1 MDELMMKRLA
11 VIKQLY
17 NQGLIQSYD
26 SEPMNGFC
34 LLSFHDSVEMFMALC
49 SEKRGILKKD
59 ISNFY
64 NFFDKITDLQ
74 CRTTMFNLNKKRVAL
89 KHEGSLPALLDI
101 EISRVYVT
109 EFFNQNT
116 PIFFDIEFSEIS
128 LVSLVKYESVKEYLS
143 NSLNNLKDN
152 DFENSII
159 NSHIAFKELLYCF
172 EEDKYIEDYNIFGLG
187 QDLASSHY
195 ELDNE
200 IETVFDKVKENLSE
214 VNDIIKILGYGIDYK
229 KYTKFN
235 ILSPTINLIPREVE
249 IKDGRIVVKANQP
262 RKYNSTI
269 DQRVKS
275 NERNSKFCFDFV
287 IDCTIKLQ
295 NFDFEINDL
304 LKVR

>member
-17 NQGLIQSYD
+17 NQGLSQSYD

-34 LLSFHDSVEMFMALC
+34 LLSFHDSVEMFMVLC
-49 SEKRGILKKD
+49 AEKKKIKID
-59 ISNFY
+59 RTMN
-64 NFFDKITDLQ
+64 FDKYFTEITKLE
-74 CRTTMFNLNKKRVAL
+74 CKSTMFNLNKKRVAL
-89 KHEGSLPALLDI
+89 KHYGSLPALLDI
-101 EISRVYVT
+101 EISRVNVT

-172 EEDKYIEDYNIFGLG
+172 EKDKYIRDYNIFGLG

-235 ILSPTINLIPREVE
+235 ILSPSINLIPREVE
-249 IKDGRIVVKANQP
+249 IKDGRIVVKANEP

-287 IDCTIKLQ
+287 IDCTLKLQ

-304 LKVR
+304 LKI